1 MEEGEER
8 CPERESVDAKR
19 RAIRSLTA
27 YMLAL
32 SVVQGLLGSLSIL
45 LLHRCAPSV
54 VLTTDPAVRGQ
65 LLALLPHV
73 AAQMV
78 LVSATLVSEALVVG
92 AGRFGWLAAGTA
104 ASSVVAVA
112 RMRGAGDLVGIWNE
126 GIVALFLGRL
136 LLGVAGI
143 ARHER
148 MLWLEKIHMFRQHCS
163 P

>member
-1 MEEGEER
+1 
-8 CPERESVDAKR
+8 
-19 RAIRSLTA
+19 
-27 YMLAL
+27 MLAL

-45 LLHRCAPSV
+45 LLSRCAPSV

-92 AGRFGWLAAGTA
+92 AGRFRWFAAGTA
-104 ASSVVAVA
+104 ASCVVAVA
-112 RMRGAGDLVGIWNE
+112 RMMGAGDLVGIWNE

-136 LLGVAGI
+136 LSVLLALLDMNGCFGWRKSTCSGNDAVLDDPSLA
-143 ARHER
+143 
-148 MLWLEKIHMFRQHCS
+148 EK
-163 P
+163 

>member
-1 MEEGEER
+1 M
-8 CPERESVDAKR
+8 
-19 RAIRSLTA
+19 LTA

-45 LLHRCAPSV
+45 LLRRCTPSV

-78 LVSATLVSEALVVG
+78 LVSAMLVSEALVVG

-112 RMRGAGDLVGIWNE
+112 KMRRAGDLVGIWNE
-126 GIVALFLGRL
+126 GIVSLFLGRL
-136 LLGVAGI
+136 LSALLALLDMNGCFGW
-143 ARHER
+143 RKS
-148 MLWLEKIHMFRQHCS
+148 MCS
-163 P
+163 GNAAVLNNPSRADI